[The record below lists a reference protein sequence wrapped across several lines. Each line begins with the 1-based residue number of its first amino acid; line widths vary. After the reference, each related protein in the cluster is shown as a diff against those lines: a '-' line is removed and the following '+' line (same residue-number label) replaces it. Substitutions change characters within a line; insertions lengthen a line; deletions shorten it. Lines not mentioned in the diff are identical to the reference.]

1 MFPSPKSSTLISGL
15 LHGGAIVLI
24 LALTGA
30 KPQIM
35 KRIHEILVIPPDID
49 VYKKTALAPGGGGG
63 GGGVHADSPASLGD
77 PPRFERRQFVVP
89 AVEIL
94 NTNPILP
101 MEPTLVG
108 NPEIQPA
115 LLDMTRYGDP
125 NGVRGKLS
133 GGPGTGNGIGSGDG
147 TGIGPGKGPGLGPG
161 EGGETGRGV
170 AYLGTGGNLIAPTL
184 LVKADPEYSE
194 EARKARL
201 QGTVRLRIEVNT
213 QGLAQNVVVQQS
225 LGLGLDDRAIE
236 AVRKWKFTPGK
247 VNGKPAVMV
256 AYVDVNFRLLYGLLV
271 SMSTERLRG

>member
-1 MFPSPKSSTLISGL
+1 MFSSPKRSALLSGII
-15 LHGGAIVLI
+15 HGTAILLI
-24 LALTGA
+24 LAVTTV
-30 KPQIM
+30 KPQLIT
-35 KRIHEILVIPPDID
+35 RIHDILLVPPDID
-49 VYKKTALAPGGGGG
+49 AYKPTPSAGGGG
-63 GGGVHADSPASLGD
+63 GGGVHDDSPASIGN
-77 PPRFERRQFVVP
+77 PPQFARRQFVVP
-89 AVEIL
+89 TVET
-94 NTNPILP
+94 NTTVPILA

-256 AYVDVNFRLLYGLLV
+256 AYVDVNFRLL
-271 SMSTERLRG
+271 